1 MILPKKINTIKNK
14 NMSDELG
21 KEKGTDQT
29 PRGKFVSAI
38 SRKGDQVIDARVAR
52 IIKGAKGSQED
63 LVRKLDKEC
72 DDLTDKLET
81 MLDQS
86 PDNRY
91 SLKPGKNF
99 ESVKFV
105 DEYHA
110 TSLELANKMIELQI
124 AKTNLTDLFGE

>member
-1 MILPKKINTIKNK
+1 MVLPKKINTIKNK
-14 NMSDELG
+14 NMSDEVT
-21 KEKGTDQT
+21 EKGKDTL

-99 ESVKFV
+99 ESSKFV

-110 TSLELANKMIELQI
+110 TSLELANKTIELQI
-124 AKTNLTDLFGE
+124 AQTNLKDLFGE

>member
-1 MILPKKINTIKNK
+1 MNT
-14 NMSDELG
+14 E
-21 KEKGTDQT
+21 KEETKD
-29 PRGKFVSAI
+29 PGKFVSAI
-38 SRKGDQVIDARVAR
+38 SRKGDAVIDARVAR

-72 DDLTDKLET
+72 DDLTDKLEM

-105 DEYHA
+105 EEYHN
-110 TSLELANKMIELQI
+110 TSLELANKKIELEI
-124 AKTNLTDLFGE
+124 AQNNLRDLFGE